1 MPESASGRALSFWEG
16 EGFPEP
22 GGLEGCVANTHH
34 PPQSALTFLSAAG
47 KPLLSDSL
55 ETRGQEISPSYPPG
69 SLSVV
74 V

>member
-1 MPESASGRALSFWEG
+1 MSSWEE

-22 GGLEGCVANTHH
+22 GGLQGCVVNTHH

-55 ETRGQEISPSYPPG
+55 ETRGQEIAPSYPPR

-74 V
+74 AVQWLSPVP